1 MRSRKRILDRAQ
13 TAVAG
18 LAAEITG
25 EVPEPPVPAPQPGP
39 DPVPEPQPPADPE
52 PGPEP
57 VPEPTPLPEPPSEE
71 PPPAA
76 TTNGDDAG
84 ARLVAMKM
92 ALEGTPREE
101 VAAHL
106 ADVYGLSDSDALL
119 DDVFTR
125 AGSS

>member
-1 MRSRKRILDRAQ
+1 
-13 TAVAG
+13 
-18 LAAEITG
+18 
-25 EVPEPPVPAPQPGP
+25 
-39 DPVPEPQPPADPE
+39 
-52 PGPEP
+52 
-57 VPEPTPLPEPPSEE
+57 
-71 PPPAA
+71 
-76 TTNGDDAG
+76 
-84 ARLVAMKM
+84 MKM